1 MANNTL
7 FLETTAIIDHC
18 FTETT
23 GRIDRILERHE
34 KKLSAQYVRMEI
46 KRGFLQYLV
55 LLHNK
60 LTTYTSYHEVMD
72 SIYRLS
78 ATPSRNRLSSILK
91 AMAEFFK
98 DVEKEKIDNLDEY
111 LRREMASYTRIL
123 VRRVWN
129 SLERLSEELL
139 NPMNCYIDIAPPHQ
153 VKAVLYN
160 DGSQCNKSKIECKIK
175 EFFETH
181 RKDFEEILKT
191 LQVLPQPDLETKKRI
206 KSLKEILRLL
216 PYASRKFS
224 NKEHNFKNC
233 WSCGDA
239 ILAVL
244 SPAKS
249 TILTSNLKHYQPI
262 CNIIDRKVI
271 SYRKEEI

>member
-18 FTETT
+18 FAAAT
-23 GRIDRILERHE
+23 GRIDRILEQHE

-60 LTTYTSYHEVMD
+60 LTTYTSYHEVAD

-91 AMAEFFK
+91 VMAEFFK

-123 VRRVWN
+123 IRRLWN
-129 SLERLSEELL
+129 SLERLAEDLL
-139 NPMNCYIDIAPPHQ
+139 NPMDCYLDIAPPRQ
-153 VKAVLYN
+153 AGTVLHN
-160 DGSQCNKSKIECKIK
+160 DGSQCNKSEIECKIK
-175 EFFETH
+175 EFFEAH
-181 RKDFEEILKT
+181 RKDFEAILKA
-191 LQVLPQPDLETKKRI
+191 LRALPNPDFETKKRI

-216 PYASRKFS
+216 PYGSRKFS
-224 NKEHNFKNC
+224 NKEHNFKHC

-249 TILTSNLKHYQPI
+249 TILTSNLKHFQPI

-271 SYRKEEI
+271 SYRE